1 MAKRAAQRTQTRPRS
16 PDAGDAAVGPR
27 IRAGRH
33 KLNMTQ
39 TDLADK
45 LGITFQQIQKYENGK
60 NRVSMGRLSHIADIL
75 GVSVTYLLTG
85 SEEKRGSRGDD
96 EGATLLKTAGALRLI
111 KAFDRMKNRNAK
123 QALVKLAESAAKG

>member
-1 MAKRAAQRTQTRPRS
+1 MPRGARQAQRKA
-16 PDAGDAAVGPR
+16 DAGDAAVGPR
-27 IRAGRH
+27 IRAGRE
-33 KLNMTQ
+33 
-39 TDLADK
+39 K
-45 LGITFQQIQKYENGK
+45 LGLSQTELATKIGVTYPQVQKYESGK
-60 NRVSMGRLSHIADIL
+60 HRVSMGRLDRIAQVL
-75 GVSVTYLLTG
+75 GVSVTFLLTG